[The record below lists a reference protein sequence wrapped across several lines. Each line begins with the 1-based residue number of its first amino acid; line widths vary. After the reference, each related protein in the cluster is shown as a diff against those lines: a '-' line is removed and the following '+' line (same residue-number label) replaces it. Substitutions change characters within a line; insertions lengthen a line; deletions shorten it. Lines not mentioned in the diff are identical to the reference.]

1 MKSKNKILICTPVIH
16 IPNLLKKFKKYFT
29 VIYKPLLKAS
39 DINQNK
45 KIKYIF
51 TNPNMS
57 KIKFDKKFL
66 SKFKNLKILTT
77 ASTGTNHIDVDYLK
91 KNNIKLISLRSKK
104 KIINKISSTSELAFA
119 LMLNSLRNTNLASNS
134 VLKKKWEYLPFI
146 GRQMNNLT
154 VGIIGYGRLGK
165 IFVKLLKPFKS
176 KILIYEKKII
186 RKGIKKKFQVNLN
199 TLLKNSDVI
208 VLHIHADDE
217 NLNFI
222 NSEKLKKMKKNVIIV
237 NTSRGEIIS
246 ENDLV
251 NFLVKNNKAKY
262 AADVLSDEIQNKWNS
277 KIFHEYKKNKG
288 NIIITPHIG
297 GMTIDAQNLAYNAVL
312 DSLIQSIRK

>member
-39 DINQNK
+39 DIIQNK

-77 ASTGTNHIDVDYLK
+77 ASTGTNHIDLDYLK

-146 GRQMNNLT
+146 GRQMDNLT

-199 TLLKNSDVI
+199 TLLKNSDII

-312 DSLIQSIRK
+312 DTLIQSIRK

>member
-39 DINQNK
+39 DISQNK

-77 ASTGTNHIDVDYLK
+77 ASTGTNHIDLDYLK

-146 GRQMNNLT
+146 GRQMDNLT

-199 TLLKNSDVI
+199 TLLKNSDII

-222 NSEKLKKMKKNVIIV
+222 NSEKLKK
-237 NTSRGEIIS
+237 
-246 ENDLV
+246 
-251 NFLVKNNKAKY
+251 
-262 AADVLSDEIQNKWNS
+262 
-277 KIFHEYKKNKG
+277 
-288 NIIITPHIG
+288 
-297 GMTIDAQNLAYNAVL
+297 
-312 DSLIQSIRK
+312 

>member
-1 MKSKNKILICTPVIH
+1 MKLKNKILICTPVIH

-66 SKFKNLKILTT
+66 SKFKNLKVLTT
-77 ASTGTNHIDVDYLK
+77 ASTGTNHIDLDYLK

-146 GRQMNNLT
+146 GRQMDNLT

-186 RKGIKKKFQVNLN
+186 KKGTKKKFQVNLN

-251 NFLVKNNKAKY
+251 NFLIKNNKAKY
-262 AADVLSDEIQNKWNS
+262 AADVLSDEIKNKWNS

-312 DSLIQSIRK
+312 DSLVQSIKK

>member
-1 MKSKNKILICTPVIH
+1 MKLKNKILICTPVIH

-66 SKFKNLKILTT
+66 SKFKNLKVLTT
-77 ASTGTNHIDVDYLK
+77 ASTGTNHIDLDYLK

-146 GRQMNNLT
+146 GRQMDNLT

-186 RKGIKKKFQVNLN
+186 KKGTKKKFQVNLN

-208 VLHIHADDE
+208 VLHIHADVE

-251 NFLVKNNKAKY
+251 NFLIKNNKAKY
-262 AADVLSDEIQNKWNS
+262 AADVLSDEIKNKWNS

-312 DSLIQSIRK
+312 DSLVQSIKK